1 LVIPDGAQRRS
12 GIVFRINLYVITGL
26 VPVIS
31 LWPGATLFLIR
42 MAGTDPRIEPGGG
55 HAREGVE
62 CKGRIIPVQNRFGRA
77 NA

>member
-31 LWPGATLFLIR
+31 MAEHNALQIG
-42 MAGTDPRIEPGGG
+42 MAGTSP
-55 HAREGVE
+55 AMT
-62 CKGRIIPVQNRFGRA
+62 
-77 NA
+77 